1 MSISKKA
8 IVEATTLY
16 FFEETNAAKT
26 NLRQKSQTYL
36 GEHSDF
42 FMSFLIMYC
51 AQPKNKP
58 LNATRFYSVFVKALA
73 AEICQK
79 MQTQD
84 SVKIRIP
91 MLPEL
96 QQGIENLGYSFTML
110 RGTSYLC
117 EVQIST
123 K

>member
-16 FFEETNAAKT
+16 FSDLFDTSKA

-36 GEHSDF
+36 GEYSDF

-73 AEICQK
+73 AEICRK

-84 SVKIRIP
+84 SLKIGIP

-96 QQGIENLGYSFTML
+96 EQGIENLGYSFTML